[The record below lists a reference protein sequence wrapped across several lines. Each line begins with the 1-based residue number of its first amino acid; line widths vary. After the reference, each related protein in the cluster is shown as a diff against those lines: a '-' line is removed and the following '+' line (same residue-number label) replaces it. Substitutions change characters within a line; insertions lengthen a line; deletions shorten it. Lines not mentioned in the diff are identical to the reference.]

1 MKLYLST
8 LRKQICSLIVV
19 FSIILSCA
27 LGYAGQAI
35 DGFRDLKFGMTERE
49 VSALPGCGSSME
61 CLYEL
66 ADKNRYMKL
75 TYLPESVPGN
85 GESTGTSPIPRL
97 AKITID
103 MGQYTDE
110 WHQQLQVILG
120 DSYRLTH
127 DLTEATMQSFLAKEQ
142 DELNAGYED
151 GQVLLKVVRRPF
163 GNMVLKVVY
172 QNPALAADFIQHMQT
187 AATSPK

>member
-1 MKLYLST
+1 MKLYLRT
-8 LRKQICSLIVV
+8 QRKQFYFLMMCSSIV
-19 FSIILSCA
+19 LSCA
-27 LGYAGQAI
+27 LGYAGQSI
-35 DGFRDLKFGMTERE
+35 DGFRDLKFGMTEQE
-49 VSALPGCGSSME
+49 VSALPGCGSSRE

-66 ADKNRYMKL
+66 AGKNRYMKL
-75 TYLPESVPGN
+75 TYLSETVPGTA
-85 GESTGTSPIPRL
+85 ESAGGTSIPRL

-127 DLTEATMQSFLAKEQ
+127 DLTQTTMQSFLAKQQ

-172 QNPALAADFIQHMQT
+172 QNTVLAADFIQHRQT
-187 AATSPK
+187 AAASSS

>member
-1 MKLYLST
+1 VKPYSGT
-8 LRKQICSLIVV
+8 RHTRTCSIIV
-19 FSIILSCA
+19 FSSIVLSCV
-27 LGYAGQAI
+27 LGYAGQSI
-35 DGFRDLKFGMTERE
+35 DGFRDLKFGMTEQE
-49 VSALPGCGSSME
+49 VSALPACRSSTE

-66 ADKNRYMKL
+66 SNINRYVEMK
-75 TYLPESVPGN
+75 YLPETATGSA
-85 GESTGTSPIPRL
+85 ESAGTPPAPKL

-103 MGQYTDE
+103 MGPYTDE

-120 DSYRLTH
+120 ESYRLTH
-127 DLTEATMQSFLAKEQ
+127 DLTEATMQSFLAAQQ

-163 GNMVLKVVY
+163 GNMTLKVVY
-172 QNPALAADFIQHMQT
+172 QNAALAADFIQHMHA